1 MVVILRTPVTQK
13 AFIFSNERS
22 YRIKRHLIFWAIWVL
37 FMGFLYAFTPLPT
50 DLNYIQRLPS
60 STTDSVLYLPIH
72 MFLSYTLMYFLIPR
86 YIVKSR
92 YLLAAVWLV
101 VLVFATGCLSA
112 VIGLYI
118 LSPVK
123 QLVLPSHLIVQYRS
137 SNSSH
142 LGAFYLALLAG
153 LRGGLSVGG
162 IAAAIKLMKHWY
174 TEGQRN
180 LRLQKENAE
189 SQLQI
194 LKAQV
199 HPHFLF
205 NTLNNIY
212 SYTQNTSSTASAMV
226 MGLSDILRYMLY
238 ECNKPLVPL
247 AKELKM
253 TEEYIDLER
262 IRYGNA
268 LEMHIDLPENTE
280 GLYIAPLMLLPF
292 IENCFKHGISN
303 ILEQPWLSLHVT
315 TDDKVMTMKLLN
327 SKAAHP
333 SNHQPGIGIE
343 NVRKRL
349 LLLYPGKHELVINEE
364 EEIFIVILKMELTVI
379 RTAGNP
385 QVETAA
391 AAEMTN

>member
-1 MVVILRTPVTQK
+1 MTQK
-13 AFIFSNERS
+13 AFIFSNKPE
-22 YRIKRHLIFWAIWVL
+22 YRIKRHLLFWATWVV
-37 FMGFLYAFTPLPT
+37 FMGFLYAFTPLPSR
-50 DLNYIQRLPS
+50 LNYLQRLPN
-60 STTDSVLYLPIH
+60 STTDAVLYLPIH
-72 MFLSYTLMYFLIPR
+72 IFLSYTLMYFLIPR
-86 YIVKSR
+86 YIVKGR
-92 YLLAAVWLV
+92 YLLAVIWLV
-101 VLVFATGCLSA
+101 VLVLATGCLSA
-112 VIGLYI
+112 IVSLYV
-118 LSPVK
+118 LFPVK
-123 QLVLPSHLIVQYRS
+123 EALLPSHLIVRYRPS
-137 SNSSH
+137 DSPGLS
-142 LGAFYLALLAG
+142 AFYLSLLAG

-212 SYTQNTSSTASAMV
+212 SFTQNTSSTASAMV

-268 LEMHIDLPENTE
+268 LEMDINLPGDTD
-280 GLYIAPLMLLPF
+280 GLHVAPLMLLPF

-303 ILEQPWLSLHVT
+303 ILDQPWLSLHVT
-315 TDDKVMTMKLLN
+315 IEDRTMTMKLLN
-327 SKAAHP
+327 SKPARP
-333 SNHQPGIGIE
+333 SHRTPGIGID

-349 LLLYPGKHELVINEE
+349 ALLYPGKHELVINEE
-364 EEIFIVILKMELTVI
+364 EEVFIVILKLELAVI
-379 RTAGNP
+379 ENTINSQPNSLAL
-385 QVETAA
+385 AA
-391 AAEMTN
+391 ATN

>member
-1 MVVILRTPVTQK
+1 MTQK
-13 AFIFSNERS
+13 AFIFSNKPE
-22 YRIKRHLIFWAIWVL
+22 YRIKRHLLFWATWVV
-37 FMGFLYAFTPLPT
+37 FMGFLYAFTPLPSQ
-50 DLNYIQRLPS
+50 LNYLQRLPN
-60 STTDSVLYLPIH
+60 STTDAVLYLPIH
-72 MFLSYTLMYFLIPR
+72 IFLSYTLMYFLIPR
-86 YIVKSR
+86 YIVKGR
-92 YLLAAVWLV
+92 YLLAVFWLV
-101 VLVFATGCLSA
+101 VLVLATGCLSA
-112 VIGLYI
+112 IVSLYV
-118 LSPVK
+118 LFPVK
-123 QLVLPSHLIVQYRS
+123 EALLPSHLIVRYRPS
-137 SNSSH
+137 DSPGLS
-142 LGAFYLALLAG
+142 AFYLSLLAG

-212 SYTQNTSSTASAMV
+212 SFTQNTSSTASAMV

-268 LEMHIDLPENTE
+268 LEMDINLPGDTD
-280 GLYIAPLMLLPF
+280 GLHVAPLMLLPF

-303 ILEQPWLSLHVT
+303 ILDQPWLSLHVT
-315 TDDKVMTMKLLN
+315 IEDRTMTMKLLN
-327 SKAAHP
+327 SKPARP
-333 SNHQPGIGIE
+333 SHRTPGIGID

-349 LLLYPGKHELVINEE
+349 ALLYPGKHELVINEE
-364 EEIFIVILKMELTVI
+364 EEVFIVILKLELAVI
-379 RTAGNP
+379 KNTINSQPNSLAL
-385 QVETAA
+385 AA
-391 AAEMTN
+391 ATN

>member
-1 MVVILRTPVTQK
+1 MTQK
-13 AFIFSNERS
+13 AFIFSNKPE
-22 YRIKRHLIFWAIWVL
+22 YRIKRHLLFWATWVV
-37 FMGFLYAFTPLPT
+37 FMGFLYAFTPLPSQ
-50 DLNYIQRLPS
+50 LNYLQRLPN
-60 STTDSVLYLPIH
+60 STTDAVLYLPIH
-72 MFLSYTLMYFLIPR
+72 IFLSYTLMYFLIPR
-86 YIVKSR
+86 YIVKGR
-92 YLLAAVWLV
+92 YLLAVIWLV
-101 VLVFATGCLSA
+101 VLVLATGCLSA
-112 VIGLYI
+112 IVSLYV
-118 LSPVK
+118 LFPVK
-123 QLVLPSHLIVQYRS
+123 EALLPSHLIVRYRPS
-137 SNSSH
+137 DSPGLS
-142 LGAFYLALLAG
+142 AFYLSLLAG

-212 SYTQNTSSTASAMV
+212 SFTQNTSSTASAMV

-268 LEMHIDLPENTE
+268 LEMDINLPGDTD
-280 GLYIAPLMLLPF
+280 GLHVAPLMLLPF

-303 ILEQPWLSLHVT
+303 ILDQPWLSLHVT
-315 TDDKVMTMKLLN
+315 IEDRTMTMKLLN
-327 SKAAHP
+327 SKPARP
-333 SNHQPGIGIE
+333 SHRTPGIGID

-349 LLLYPGKHELVINEE
+349 ALLYPGKHELVINEE
-364 EEIFIVILKMELTVI
+364 EEVFIVILKLELAVI
-379 RTAGNP
+379 KNTINSQPNSLAL
-385 QVETAA
+385 AA
-391 AAEMTN
+391 ATN

>member
-1 MVVILRTPVTQK
+1 MTQT

-22 YRIKRHLIFWAIWVL
+22 YRFKRHLLFWTTWLV
-37 FMGFLYAFTPLPT
+37 FMGFLYAFTPVLT
-50 DLNYIQRLPS
+50 DLTYIERLPAS
-60 STTDSVLYLPIH
+60 LCDAVLYLPVHIL
-72 MFLSYTLMYFLIPR
+72 LSYSLMYFVIPR

-92 YLLAAVWLV
+92 YLLATLWILIVIA
-101 VLVFATGCLSA
+101 ATAFLSA
-112 VIGLYI
+112 IISLYVI
-118 LSPVK
+118 SPVK
-123 QLVLPSHLIVQYRS
+123 EALLPSHLIVRYGS
-137 SNSSH
+137 SASFKR
-142 LGAFYLALLAG
+142 GAFYLALLAG

-180 LRLQKENAE
+180 LTLQKENAE

-238 ECNKPLVPL
+238 ECNRPLVPL

-253 TEEYIDLER
+253 TEEYIGLEK

-268 LEMHIDLPENTE
+268 LEMHIDLPKNTE

-303 ILEQPWLSLHVT
+303 ILDQPWLNLHIT
-315 TDDKVMTMKLLN
+315 IDDRIMTMKVLN
-327 SKAAHP
+327 SKP
-333 SNHQPGIGIE
+333 TNRGSDHQPGIGIE

-349 LLLYPGKHELVINEE
+349 ALLYPDKHELLINEE
-364 EEIFIVILKMELTVI
+364 EEVFIVILKLELELVKARSHIQTQT
-379 RTAGNP
+379 RTEAVNN
-385 QVETAA
+385 QLNLYV
-391 AAEMTN
+391 N

>member
-1 MVVILRTPVTQK
+1 MTQK
-13 AFIFSNERS
+13 AFIFSNKPE
-22 YRIKRHLIFWAIWVL
+22 YRIKRHLFFWATWVV
-37 FMGFLYAFTPLPT
+37 FMGFLYAFTPLPSQ
-50 DLNYIQRLPS
+50 LNYLQRLPN
-60 STTDSVLYLPIH
+60 STTDAVLYLPIH
-72 MFLSYTLMYFLIPR
+72 IFLSYTLMYFLIPR
-86 YIVKSR
+86 YIVKGR
-92 YLLAAVWLV
+92 YLLAVFWLV
-101 VLVFATGCLSA
+101 VLVLATGCLSA
-112 VIGLYI
+112 IVSLYV
-118 LSPVK
+118 LFPVK
-123 QLVLPSHLIVQYRS
+123 EALLPSHLIVRYRPS
-137 SNSSH
+137 DSPGLS
-142 LGAFYLALLAG
+142 AFYLSLLAG

-212 SYTQNTSSTASAMV
+212 SFTQNTSSTASAMV

-268 LEMHIDLPENTE
+268 LEMDINLPGDTD
-280 GLYIAPLMLLPF
+280 GLHVAPLMLLPF

-303 ILEQPWLSLHVT
+303 ILDQPWLSLHVT
-315 TDDKVMTMKLLN
+315 IEDRTMTMKLLN
-327 SKAAHP
+327 SKPARP
-333 SNHQPGIGIE
+333 SHRTPGIGID

-349 LLLYPGKHELVINEE
+349 ALLYPGKHELVINEE
-364 EEIFIVILKMELTVI
+364 EEVFIVILKLELAVI
-379 RTAGNP
+379 KNTINSQPNSLAL
-385 QVETAA
+385 AA
-391 AAEMTN
+391 ATN

>member
-1 MVVILRTPVTQK
+1 MTQT

-22 YRIKRHLIFWAIWVL
+22 YRIKRHLLFWTTWWL
-37 FMGFLYAFTPLPT
+37 FMGVLYAFTPVPT
-50 DLNYIQRLPS
+50 DLNYFQRLPNS
-60 STTDSVLYLPIH
+60 MTDALLFMPVH
-72 MFLSYTLMYFLIPR
+72 MFLSYSLMYFLIPR
-86 YIVKSR
+86 FIVKSR
-92 YLLAAVWLV
+92 YLLAAFWLV
-101 VLVFATGCLSA
+101 VLVFATAALSA
-112 VIGLYI
+112 IIALFVIT
-118 LSPVK
+118 SVK
-123 QLVLPSHLIVQYRS
+123 DVLLPSHLVLKSHKPS
-137 SNSSH
+137 SDNP
-142 LGAFYLALLAG
+142 GMFYLALLGG

-212 SYTQNTSSTASAMV
+212 SYTQNTSPAASTMV
-226 MGLSDILRYMLY
+226 MGLSDMLRYMLY

-253 TEEYIDLER
+253 TEEYIDLEK
-262 IRYGNA
+262 IRYGNE
-268 LEMHIDLPENTE
+268 LELHIDLPEHTE

-303 ILEQPWLSLHVT
+303 ILEQPWLSLHMT
-315 TDDKVMTMKLLN
+315 IEGPVMTMKLLN
-327 SKAAHP
+327 SKPVTQP
-333 SNHQPGIGIE
+333 STHQPGIGIE

-349 LLLYPGKHELVINEE
+349 ALLYPERHELVIKEE
-364 EEIFIVILKMELTVI
+364 EEVFIVILKLELEIDKPAVHSPTQT
-379 RTAGNP
+379 TA
-385 QVETAA
+385 VAV
-391 AAEMTN
+391 MTN

>member
-1 MVVILRTPVTQK
+1 
-13 AFIFSNERS
+13 
-22 YRIKRHLIFWAIWVL
+22 
-37 FMGFLYAFTPLPT
+37 MGFLYAFTPLPSR
-50 DLNYIQRLPS
+50 LNYLQRLPN
-60 STTDSVLYLPIH
+60 STTDAVLYLPIH
-72 MFLSYTLMYFLIPR
+72 IFLSYTLMYFLIPR
-86 YIVKSR
+86 YIVKGR
-92 YLLAAVWLV
+92 YLLAVIWLV
-101 VLVFATGCLSA
+101 VLVLATGCLSA
-112 VIGLYI
+112 IVSLYV
-118 LSPVK
+118 LFPVK
-123 QLVLPSHLIVQYRS
+123 EALLPSHLIVRYRPS
-137 SNSSH
+137 DSPGLS
-142 LGAFYLALLAG
+142 AFYLSLLAG

-212 SYTQNTSSTASAMV
+212 SFTQNTSSTASAMV

-268 LEMHIDLPENTE
+268 LEMDINLPGDTD
-280 GLYIAPLMLLPF
+280 GLHVAPLMLLPF

-303 ILEQPWLSLHVT
+303 ILDQPWLSLHVT
-315 TDDKVMTMKLLN
+315 IEDRTMTMKLLN
-327 SKAAHP
+327 SKPAHP
-333 SNHQPGIGIE
+333 SHRTPGIGID

-349 LLLYPGKHELVINEE
+349 ALLYPGKHELVINEE
-364 EEIFIVILKMELTVI
+364 EEVFIVILKLELAVI
-379 RTAGNP
+379 KNTINSQPNSLAL
-385 QVETAA
+385 AA
-391 AAEMTN
+391 ATN

>member
-1 MVVILRTPVTQK
+1 MTQK
-13 AFIFSNERS
+13 AFIFSNKPE
-22 YRIKRHLIFWAIWVL
+22 YRIKRHLLFWATWVV
-37 FMGFLYAFTPLPT
+37 FMGFLYAFTPLPSR
-50 DLNYIQRLPS
+50 LNYLQRLPN
-60 STTDSVLYLPIH
+60 STTDAVLYLPIH
-72 MFLSYTLMYFLIPR
+72 IFLSYTLMYFLIPR
-86 YIVKSR
+86 YIVKGR
-92 YLLAAVWLV
+92 YLLAVIWLV
-101 VLVFATGCLSA
+101 VLVLATGCLSA
-112 VIGLYI
+112 IVSLYV
-118 LSPVK
+118 LFPVK
-123 QLVLPSHLIVQYRS
+123 EALLPSHLIVRYRPS
-137 SNSSH
+137 DSPGLS
-142 LGAFYLALLAG
+142 AFYLSLLAG

-212 SYTQNTSSTASAMV
+212 SFTQNTSSTASAMV

-268 LEMHIDLPENTE
+268 LEMDINLPGDTD
-280 GLYIAPLMLLPF
+280 GLHVAPLMLLPF

-303 ILEQPWLSLHVT
+303 ILDQPWLSLHVT
-315 TDDKVMTMKLLN
+315 IEDRTMTMKLLN
-327 SKAAHP
+327 SKPARP
-333 SNHQPGIGIE
+333 SHRTPGIGID

-349 LLLYPGKHELVINEE
+349 ALLYPGKHELVINEE
-364 EEIFIVILKMELTVI
+364 EEVFIVILKLELAVI
-379 RTAGNP
+379 KNTINSQPNP
-385 QVETAA
+385 LAFAA
-391 AAEMTN
+391 ATN

>member
-1 MVVILRTPVTQK
+1 MTQK
-13 AFIFSNERS
+13 AFIFSNVAE
-22 YRIKRHLIFWAIWVL
+22 YRIKRHLLFWATWVV
-37 FMGFLYAFTPLPT
+37 FMGFLYAFTPVAT
-50 DLNYIQRLPS
+50 ELNYIERLPN
-60 STTDSVLYLPIH
+60 STADSLLYLPIH
-72 MFLSYTLMYFLIPR
+72 MFLSYTLMYFVIPR
-86 YIVKSR
+86 FIVKSR
-92 YLLAAVWLV
+92 YLLAALWLV

-112 VIGLYI
+112 VIGLYV

-123 QLVLPSHLIVQYRS
+123 QALLPSHLIIHYRAS
-137 SNSSH
+137 GSSH
-142 LGAFYLALLAG
+142 LGAFYLSLLAG

-212 SYTQNTSSTASAMV
+212 SFTQNTSSTASAMV

-268 LEMHIDLPENTE
+268 LEMDINLPEDTE
-280 GLYIAPLMLLPF
+280 GLHIAPLMLLPF

-303 ILEQPWLSLHVT
+303 ILDQPWLSLHVT
-315 TDDKVMTMKLLN
+315 IEDRIMTMKLLN
-327 SKAAHP
+327 SKPARP
-333 SNHQPGIGIE
+333 SHRTPGIGID

-349 LLLYPGKHELVINEE
+349 ALLYPGKHELVINEE
-364 EEIFIVILKMELTVI
+364 EEVFIVILKLELAVI
-379 RTAGNP
+379 KNTINSQAHSLAL
-385 QVETAA
+385 AA
-391 AAEMTN
+391 ATN

>member
-1 MVVILRTPVTQK
+1 MTQK
-13 AFIFSNERS
+13 AFIFSNKPE
-22 YRIKRHLIFWAIWVL
+22 YRIKRHLLFWATWVV
-37 FMGFLYAFTPLPT
+37 FMGFLYAFTPLPSR
-50 DLNYIQRLPS
+50 LNYLQRLPN
-60 STTDSVLYLPIH
+60 STTDAVLYLPIH
-72 MFLSYTLMYFLIPR
+72 IFLSYTLMYFLIPR
-86 YIVKSR
+86 YIVKGR
-92 YLLAAVWLV
+92 YLLAVFWLV
-101 VLVFATGCLSA
+101 VLVLATGCLSA
-112 VIGLYI
+112 IVSLYV
-118 LSPVK
+118 LFPVK
-123 QLVLPSHLIVQYRS
+123 EALLPSHLIVRYRPS
-137 SNSSH
+137 DSPGLS
-142 LGAFYLALLAG
+142 AFYLSLLAG

-212 SYTQNTSSTASAMV
+212 SFTQNTSSTASAMV

-268 LEMHIDLPENTE
+268 LEMDINLPGDTD
-280 GLYIAPLMLLPF
+280 GLHVAPLMLLPF

-303 ILEQPWLSLHVT
+303 ILDQPWLSLHVT
-315 TDDKVMTMKLLN
+315 IEDRTMTMKLLN
-327 SKAAHP
+327 SKPARP
-333 SNHQPGIGIE
+333 SHRTPGIGID

-349 LLLYPGKHELVINEE
+349 ALLYPGKHELVINEE
-364 EEIFIVILKMELTVI
+364 EEVFIVILKLELAVI
-379 RTAGNP
+379 KNTINSQPNSLAF
-385 QVETAA
+385 AA
-391 AAEMTN
+391 ATN

>member
-1 MVVILRTPVTQK
+1 MTQK
-13 AFIFSNERS
+13 AFIFSNKPE
-22 YRIKRHLIFWAIWVL
+22 YRIKRHLLFWATWVV
-37 FMGFLYAFTPLPT
+37 FMGFLYAFTPLPSR
-50 DLNYIQRLPS
+50 LNYLQRLPN
-60 STTDSVLYLPIH
+60 STTDAVLYLPIH
-72 MFLSYTLMYFLIPR
+72 IFLSYTLMYFLIPR
-86 YIVKSR
+86 YIVKGR
-92 YLLAAVWLV
+92 YLLAVIWLV
-101 VLVFATGCLSA
+101 VLVLATGCLSA
-112 VIGLYI
+112 IVSLYV
-118 LSPVK
+118 LFPVK
-123 QLVLPSHLIVQYRS
+123 EALLPSHLIVRYRPS
-137 SNSSH
+137 DSPGLS
-142 LGAFYLALLAG
+142 AFYLSLLAG

-212 SYTQNTSSTASAMV
+212 SFTQNTSSTASAMV

-268 LEMHIDLPENTE
+268 LEMDINLPGDTD
-280 GLYIAPLMLLPF
+280 GLHVAPLMLLPF

-303 ILEQPWLSLHVT
+303 ILDQPWLSLHVT
-315 TDDKVMTMKLLN
+315 IEDRTMTMKLLN
-327 SKAAHP
+327 SKPARP
-333 SNHQPGIGIE
+333 SHRTPGIGID

-349 LLLYPGKHELVINEE
+349 ALLYPGKHELVINEE
-364 EEIFIVILKMELTVI
+364 EEVFIVILKLELAVI
-379 RTAGNP
+379 KNTINSQPNSLAL
-385 QVETAA
+385 AA
-391 AAEMTN
+391 ATN

>member
-1 MVVILRTPVTQK
+1 MTQK
-13 AFIFSNERS
+13 AFIFSNKPE
-22 YRIKRHLIFWAIWVL
+22 YRIKRHLLFWATWVV
-37 FMGFLYAFTPLPT
+37 FMGFLYAFTPLPSQ
-50 DLNYIQRLPS
+50 LNYLQRLPN
-60 STTDSVLYLPIH
+60 STTDAVLYLPIH
-72 MFLSYTLMYFLIPR
+72 IFLSYTLMYFLIPR
-86 YIVKSR
+86 YIVKGR
-92 YLLAAVWLV
+92 YLLAVFWLV
-101 VLVFATGCLSA
+101 VLVLATGCLSA
-112 VIGLYI
+112 IVSLYV
-118 LSPVK
+118 LFPVK
-123 QLVLPSHLIVQYRS
+123 EALLPSHLIVRYRPS
-137 SNSSH
+137 DSPGLS
-142 LGAFYLALLAG
+142 AFYLSLLAG

-212 SYTQNTSSTASAMV
+212 SFTQNTSSTASAMV

-268 LEMHIDLPENTE
+268 LEMDINLPGDTD
-280 GLYIAPLMLLPF
+280 GLHVAPLMLLPF

-303 ILEQPWLSLHVT
+303 ILDQPWLSLHVT
-315 TDDKVMTMKLLN
+315 IEDRTMTMKLLN
-327 SKAAHP
+327 SKPARP
-333 SNHQPGIGIE
+333 SHRTPGIGID

-349 LLLYPGKHELVINEE
+349 ALLYPGKHELVINEE
-364 EEIFIVILKMELTVI
+364 EEVFIVILKLELAVI
-379 RTAGNP
+379 KNTINSQPNP
-385 QVETAA
+385 LAFAA
-391 AAEMTN
+391 ATN

>member
-1 MVVILRTPVTQK
+1 MTQK
-13 AFIFSNERS
+13 AFIFSDERK
-22 YRIKRHLIFWAIWVL
+22 YRVKRHLLFWATWWL
-37 FMGFLYAFTPLPT
+37 FMGFLYAFTPVPT
-50 DLNYIQRLPS
+50 DLNYFQRLPNS
-60 STTDSVLYLPIH
+60 MSDAVLFLPAHI
-72 MFLSYTLMYFLIPR
+72 FFSYSLMYFLIPR
-86 YIVKSR
+86 FIVKSR
-92 YLLAAVWLV
+92 YLLAALWLV
-101 VLVFATGCLSA
+101 VLVLTTASLSA
-112 VIGLYI
+112 VISLFV
-118 LSPVK
+118 LTPVK
-123 QLVLPSHLIVQYRS
+123 EVFLPSHLVLKGHGLS
-137 SNSSH
+137 SDR
-142 LGAFYLALLAG
+142 LALFYLALLGG

-212 SYTQNTSSTASAMV
+212 SFTQNTSPAASAMV
-226 MGLSDILRYMLY
+226 MGLSDMLRYMLY

-253 TEEYIDLER
+253 TEEYIDLEK
-262 IRYGNA
+262 IRYGNE
-268 LEMHIDLPENTE
+268 LELHIDLPEDTE

-303 ILEQPWLSLHVT
+303 ILEQPWLSLHIT
-315 TDDKVMTMKLLN
+315 IEGPVMTMKLLN
-327 SKAAHP
+327 SKPATGS
-333 SNHQPGIGIE
+333 SNHKPGIGIE

-349 LLLYPGKHELVINEE
+349 DLLYPGKHELVIREE
-364 EEIFIVILKMELTVI
+364 EEIFIVTLKMELEAVNAPAHSQA
-379 RTAGNP
+379 RT
-385 QVETAA
+385 TAA
-391 AAEMTN
+391 AALTN

>member
-1 MVVILRTPVTQK
+1 MTQK
-13 AFIFSNERS
+13 AFIFSNKPE
-22 YRIKRHLIFWAIWVL
+22 YRIKRHLLFWATWVV
-37 FMGFLYAFTPLPT
+37 FMGFLYAFTPLPSQ
-50 DLNYIQRLPS
+50 LNYLQRLPN
-60 STTDSVLYLPIH
+60 STTDAVLYLPIH
-72 MFLSYTLMYFLIPR
+72 IFLSYTLMYFLIPR
-86 YIVKSR
+86 YIVKGR
-92 YLLAAVWLV
+92 YLLAVFWLV
-101 VLVFATGCLSA
+101 VLVLATGCLSA
-112 VIGLYI
+112 IVSLYV
-118 LSPVK
+118 LFPVK
-123 QLVLPSHLIVQYRS
+123 EALLPSHLIVRYRPS
-137 SNSSH
+137 DSPGLS
-142 LGAFYLALLAG
+142 AFYLSLLAG

-212 SYTQNTSSTASAMV
+212 SFTQNTSSTASAMV

-268 LEMHIDLPENTE
+268 LEMDINLPGDTD
-280 GLYIAPLMLLPF
+280 GLHVAPLMLLPF

-303 ILEQPWLSLHVT
+303 ILDQPWLSLHVT
-315 TDDKVMTMKLLN
+315 IEDRTMTMKLLN
-327 SKAAHP
+327 SKPARP
-333 SNHQPGIGIE
+333 SHRTPGIGID

-349 LLLYPGKHELVINEE
+349 ALLYPGKHELVINEE
-364 EEIFIVILKMELTVI
+364 EEVFIVILKLELAVI
-379 RTAGNP
+379 ENTINSQPNSLAL
-385 QVETAA
+385 AA
-391 AAEMTN
+391 ATN

>member
-1 MVVILRTPVTQK
+1 VSL
-13 AFIFSNERS
+13 
-22 YRIKRHLIFWAIWVL
+22 YVL
-37 FMGFLYAFTPLPT
+37 F
-50 DLNYIQRLPS
+50 
-60 STTDSVLYLPIH
+60 
-72 MFLSYTLMYFLIPR
+72 
-86 YIVKSR
+86 
-92 YLLAAVWLV
+92 
-101 VLVFATGCLSA
+101 
-112 VIGLYI
+112 
-118 LSPVK
+118 PVK
-123 QLVLPSHLIVQYRS
+123 EALLPSHLIVRYRPS
-137 SNSSH
+137 DSPGLS
-142 LGAFYLALLAG
+142 AFYLSLLAG

-212 SYTQNTSSTASAMV
+212 SFTQNTSSTASAMV

-268 LEMHIDLPENTE
+268 LEMDINLPGDTD
-280 GLYIAPLMLLPF
+280 GLHVAPLMLLPF

-303 ILEQPWLSLHVT
+303 ILDQPWLSLHVT
-315 TDDKVMTMKLLN
+315 IEDRTMTMKLLN
-327 SKAAHP
+327 SKPARP
-333 SNHQPGIGIE
+333 SHRTPGIGID

-349 LLLYPGKHELVINEE
+349 ALLYPGKHELVINEE
-364 EEIFIVILKMELTVI
+364 EEVFIVILKLELAVI
-379 RTAGNP
+379 KNTINSQPNP
-385 QVETAA
+385 LAFAA
-391 AAEMTN
+391 ATN

>member
-1 MVVILRTPVTQK
+1 MTQK
-13 AFIFSNERS
+13 AFIFSNKPE
-22 YRIKRHLIFWAIWVL
+22 YRIKRHLLFWATWVV
-37 FMGFLYAFTPLPT
+37 FMGFLYAFTPLPSQ
-50 DLNYIQRLPS
+50 LNYLQRLPN
-60 STTDSVLYLPIH
+60 STTDAVLYLPIH
-72 MFLSYTLMYFLIPR
+72 IFLSYTLMYFLIPR
-86 YIVKSR
+86 YIVKGR
-92 YLLAAVWLV
+92 YLLAVIWLV
-101 VLVFATGCLSA
+101 VLVLATGCLSA
-112 VIGLYI
+112 IVSLYV
-118 LSPVK
+118 LFPVK
-123 QLVLPSHLIVQYRS
+123 EALLPSHLIVRYRPS
-137 SNSSH
+137 DSPGLS
-142 LGAFYLALLAG
+142 AFYLSLLAG

-212 SYTQNTSSTASAMV
+212 SFTQNTSSTASAMV

-268 LEMHIDLPENTE
+268 LEMDINLPGDTD
-280 GLYIAPLMLLPF
+280 GLHVAPLMLLPF

-303 ILEQPWLSLHVT
+303 ILDQPWLSLHVT
-315 TDDKVMTMKLLN
+315 IEDRTMTMKLLN
-327 SKAAHP
+327 SKPARP
-333 SNHQPGIGIE
+333 SHRTPGIGID

-349 LLLYPGKHELVINEE
+349 ALLYPGKHELVINEE
-364 EEIFIVILKMELTVI
+364 EEVFIVILKLELAVI
-379 RTAGNP
+379 KNTISSQPNSLAL
-385 QVETAA
+385 AA
-391 AAEMTN
+391 ATN